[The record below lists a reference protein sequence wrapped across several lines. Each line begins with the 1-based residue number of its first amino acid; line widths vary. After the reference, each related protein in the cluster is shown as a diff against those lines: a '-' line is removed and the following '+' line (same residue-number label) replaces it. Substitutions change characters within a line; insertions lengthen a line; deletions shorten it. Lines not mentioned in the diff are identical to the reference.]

1 MGNALETFVE
11 NSRRLFI
18 LTGAGCSTNSGIPDY
33 RDTDGSWTQNV
44 DRLHQAAG
52 SRVVIDL
59 LHGLLGCP
67 TPRRLSGRSGPTW
80 ADLDA
85 AALPAGDAEIDHV
98 QFRFV
103 QEAPSRG
110 IPIAAV
116 NIGRLRSRTAARPL
130 YRFLL

>member
-59 LHGLLGCP
+59 HWRLDSVLSKGRKSRYLDRRRQYRADPRRRPLKAKDRGPLRDRFFLLG
-67 TPRRLSGRSGPTW
+67 
-80 ADLDA
+80 
-85 AALPAGDAEIDHV
+85 
-98 QFRFV
+98 
-103 QEAPSRG
+103 G
-110 IPIAAV
+110 IKH
-116 NIGRLRSRTAARPL
+116 
-130 YRFLL
+130 